1 MNRGALIF
9 AHNNRNIDYALI
21 ALISGSLV
29 KKNLQVPVSLVTD
42 ASTITWM
49 KESGRYDQAVA
60 VFDKIITVPKP
71 ITNNSRRLHDGATG
85 EVVPFVNTN
94 RASVWDLTPYD
105 RTLLLDS
112 DFLIFSDKL
121 NEYWDIDEDILIAD
135 AMNDVYDQSRV
146 GYHDRYVSDTG
157 IHLYW
162 ATTVMFTKN
171 QRAKSFFDLVEFIR
185 VNYQYYGD
193 LFRFDT
199 RQYRNDIAFSVA
211 KHIIDGFETDTAMTL
226 PSLLTILDRD
236 ILHSVDENG
245 KLTFLVTPMADS
257 NYCAI
262 AMKNTDLH
270 IMNKQSIIRNADS
283 LLRLV

>member
-1 MNRGALIF
+1 
-9 AHNNRNIDYALI
+9 
-21 ALISGSLV
+21 
-29 KKNLQVPVSLVTD
+29 
-42 ASTITWM
+42 
-49 KESGRYDQAVA
+49 
-60 VFDKIITVPKP
+60 
-71 ITNNSRRLHDGATG
+71 
-85 EVVPFVNTN
+85 
-94 RASVWDLTPYD
+94 
-105 RTLLLDS
+105 
-112 DFLIFSDKL
+112 
-121 NEYWDIDEDILIAD
+121 
-135 AMNDVYDQSRV
+135 MNDVYDQSRV

>member
-42 ASTITWM
+42 SSTITWM

-71 ITNNSRRLHDGATG
+71 ITNNSRRLNDGVNG

-121 NEYWDIDEDILIAD
+121 NEYWDVDEDILIAD

-146 GYHDRYVSDTG
+146 GCHDIYVSDTG

-199 RQYRNDIAFSVA
+199 RQYRNDIAFSIA
-211 KHIIDGFETDTAMTL
+211 KHIIDGFETDTTMTL

-236 ILHSVDENG
+236 ILHSVDEHG

>member
-42 ASTITWM
+42 SSTITWM

-71 ITNNSRRLHDGATG
+71 ITNNARRLNDGANG

-121 NEYWDIDEDILIAD
+121 NEYWDVDEDILIAN

-211 KHIIDGFETDTAMTL
+211 KHIIDGFETNTAMTL

>member
-1 MNRGALIF
+1 MKKGALIF

-21 ALISGSLV
+21 ALVSGGLA
-29 KKNLQVPVSLVTD
+29 KKHLQVPVSLVTD
-42 ASTITWM
+42 ESTVDWM
-49 KESGRYDQAVA
+49 KSSNRYDLAVNT
-60 VFDKIITVPKP
+60 FDKIIIVPKP
-71 ITNNSRRLHDGATG
+71 ITNNSRRLHDGVTN

-94 RASVWDLTPYD
+94 RSSVWELTPYD

-112 DFLIFSDKL
+112 DFLIFSDRL
-121 NEYWDIDEDILIAD
+121 NEYWDVDEDVLIAD
-135 AMNDVYDQSRV
+135 AMNDVYDQKRV

-157 IHLYW
+157 IHLFW

-171 QRAKSFFDLVEFIR
+171 DRAKSFFELVDFIR
-185 VNYQYYGD
+185 NNYQYYGD

-211 KHIIDGFETDTAMTL
+211 KHIISGFETEIQPSL

-236 ILHSVDENG
+236 SLHSVDENG
-245 KLTFLVTPMADS
+245 KLTFLVSPMMDA

-262 AMKNTDLH
+262 AMKDTDLH

-283 LLRLV
+283 LLKLL